1 MSEILQ
7 PKQERSL
14 GELLG
19 DLTRE
24 ITTLVR
30 QEMALAKAEMSQKA
44 AKVGKD
50 VGFIAAGG
58 LVAYAGLLALVAAL
72 ILGLWTLGLPAW
84 AAALLVGLFV
94 TAGGGLLVWNG
105 LNALKHEDLA
115 PRQTLESIE
124 SVKEEIS
131 GATMGGGRNRNRAA
145 QG

>member
-1 MSEILQ
+1 MLEISQ

-24 ITTLVR
+24 VTTLVR
-30 QEMALAKAEMSQKA
+30 QELALAKAEMTQKA

-50 VGFIAAGG
+50 AGLIAAGG
-58 LVAYAGLLALVAAL
+58 LVAYAGFLALVAAL
-72 ILGLWTLGLPAW
+72 ILGLWTLGVPAW
-84 AAALLVGLFV
+84 ASALLVGLVV

-105 LNALKHEDLA
+105 INALKHEDLT
-115 PRQTLESIE
+115 PRQTIESIE
-124 SVKEEIS
+124 SLKEEVNGS
-131 GATMGGGRNRNRAA
+131 RVRNRAT

>member
-1 MSEILQ
+1 MSDFAQ

-30 QEMALAKAEMSQKA
+30 QEMALAKAEMTQKA

-50 VGFIAAGG
+50 VAFLAAGG
-58 LVAYAGLLALVAAL
+58 AVAYAGLLALIAAL
-72 ILGLWTLGLPAW
+72 ILGITYLGVPAW
-84 AAALLVGLFV
+84 ASALLVGLVV
-94 TAGGGLLVWNG
+94 TGVGGLLVWRG
-105 LNALKHEDLA
+105 ITALKSEDLA
-115 PRQTLESIE
+115 PRQTMESIE

-131 GATMGGGRNRNRAA
+131 GSRVRNRAP

>member
-72 ILGLWTLGLPAW
+72 ILGLWW
-84 AAALLVGLFV
+84 QR
-94 TAGGGLLVWNG
+94 
-105 LNALKHEDLA
+105 LA
-115 PRQTLESIE
+115 CRR
-124 SVKEEIS
+124 
-131 GATMGGGRNRNRAA
+131 GRPPCWWVCLSLRVVASWC
-145 QG
+145 GTGSTP